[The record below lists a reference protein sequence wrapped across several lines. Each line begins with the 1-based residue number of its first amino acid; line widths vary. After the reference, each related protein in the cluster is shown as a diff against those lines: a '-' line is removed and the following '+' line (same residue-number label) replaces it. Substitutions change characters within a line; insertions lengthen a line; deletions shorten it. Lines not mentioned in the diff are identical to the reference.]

1 MGAREHGR
9 GARAGVVMP
18 LEEQMVGACPAT
30 PVICQRRGFT
40 QRGPGADYVLCPP
53 PLLNRAREGKI
64 YWNIFICT
72 QIIPPALQNKSK
84 RHPQ

>member
-30 PVICQRRGFT
+30 AVICQGRGFA
-40 QRGPGADYVLCPP
+40 QRGPGADYVLYHPLTSPLKPQLNPSTKPP
-53 PLLNRAREGKI
+53 HEATAAFLFL
-64 YWNIFICT
+64 FC
-72 QIIPPALQNKSK
+72 S
-84 RHPQ
+84 